1 MCCSRR
7 VAGRLSDAR
16 QDGASQIDEYGAH
29 STSLLLKPMDKN
41 KKNMKKMKPPILKYT
56 KESPAARKKRVSSG
70 VKFRAVVIESKK
82 RKLLDKSRDSQD
94 AD

>member
-41 KKNMKKMKPPILKYT
+41 KIKYEKEETTYT
-56 KESPAARKKRVSSG
+56 KIYERIAGSPQKAGFLRRQVS
-70 VKFRAVVIESKK
+70 RC
-82 RKLLDKSRDSQD
+82 RH
-94 AD
+94 